1 MNEEGKEK
9 EDEEAEG
16 FEDNSE
22 VLSEEDTPSFET
34 DISENVIVSESFDDE
49 KTEMTEEDSIPLNDA
64 NELRAEIERLRGELD
79 KRDKENA
86 RMVAEIGEFSA
97 VFPETSLERVPSEV
111 WQSVK
116 AGVPLAAAYALY
128 EKKSAA
134 YQKFTQSVNQKNYEQ
149 SSGAVGKERDSIYYS
164 PSEVKKMSP
173 AEVRANYTQIIN
185 SMSKWH

>member
-1 MNEEGKEK
+1 MYEEGKEK
-9 EDEEAEG
+9 ENEESEG

-22 VLSEEDTPSFET
+22 ALSEENTPSTEA
-34 DISENVIVSESFDDE
+34 DISEDVSVEQTAESGTS
-49 KTEMTEEDSIPLNDA
+49 KVTEEESSPTDNTE
-64 NELRAEIERLRGELD
+64 ELRAEIERLRGEID

-97 VFPETSLERVPSEV
+97 VFPETSLESIPSEV
-111 WQSVK
+111 WNSVK

-149 SSGAVGKERDSIYYS
+149 SSGAVGKERDSSYYS
-164 PSEVKKMSP
+164 PPEVKKMSP
-173 AEVRANYTQIIN
+173 AEVRAKYNIIVE
-185 SMSKWH
+185 SMKKWN

>member
-1 MNEEGKEK
+1 MYEEGSEK
-9 EDEEAEG
+9 ENEKSEG

-22 VLSEEDTPSFET
+22 ALSEEDTSSSET
-34 DISENVIVSESFDDE
+34 DISEDVSEVLANVCAENS
-49 KTEMTEEDSIPLNDA
+49 EENSTCVNDA
-64 NELRAEIERLRGELD
+64 DELRAEIERLRGELD
-79 KRDKENA
+79 KRDRENA

-97 VFPETSLERVPSEV
+97 LFPETALESIPSEV
-111 WQSVK
+111 WNSVK
-116 AGVPLAAAYALY
+116 SGVPLAAAYALY

-173 AEVRANYTQIIN
+173 AEVRAKYNIIVE
-185 SMSKWH
+185 SMKKWN